1 MKAIRIGAKLVL
13 DAVIKGDVVSLLNT
27 HLIEF

>member
-1 MKAIRIGAKLVL
+1 MQQIDAKLVL

-27 HLIEF
+27 HLVEF